1 MKQTAVALA
10 LIILFVNA
18 VTVAGQTADEDWS
31 RIENL
36 RENTRVIIQTKDG
49 RELKA
54 KIFRAGPSSMDVR
67 INGRSAVIQRD
78 AVEAIYGTRR
88 GSRLKGALKGGL
100 IGGLV
105 GVGVLTIYTLAA
117 KADPL
122 TAAAGVEFGVPLG
135 AVIGA
140 ASVGKSKRGELLYTV
155 K

>member
-1 MKQTAVALA
+1 MKQAIVTFV
-10 LIILFVNA
+10 LFIPFLFTDPA
-18 VTVAGQTADEDWS
+18 AAQTPDGDWS
-31 RIENL
+31 RVENL
-36 RENTRVIIQTKDG
+36 RENTRIIIQTKAG

-54 KIFRAGPSSMDVR
+54 RLSRVDPSSVTIR
-67 INGRSAVIQRD
+67 LNGRSAIIPRD
-78 AVEAIYGTRR
+78 AVETVYGTRR

-122 TAAAGVEFGVPLG
+122 TAAAGIEFGVPVG
-135 AVIGA
+135 AAIGA
-140 ASVGKSKRGELLYTV
+140 MSAGKSKRGELLYRA